1 MRKTGAALNEALDG
15 ESKNRKT
22 DAPENLMEE
31 LRKVDRKT
39 LVDGMAAALPEIRE
53 AIGISGGTVA
63 SKVGMGAKRYD
74 GIEKG
79 RLTPSWCEYMSLV
92 FLFWNNE
99 ISRGI
104 IEEKGLFPDAVKN
117 ALSINRN
124 AHAPTSVMD
133 DG

>member
-1 MRKTGAALNEALDG
+1 
-15 ESKNRKT
+15 
-22 DAPENLMEE
+22 
-31 LRKVDRKT
+31 
-39 LVDGMAAALPEIRE
+39 MASVLPEIRE
-53 AIGISGGTVA
+53 AIGVSGGTIA
-63 SKVGMGAKRYD
+63 SKVGMGARRYD

-117 ALSINRN
+117 ALSINRK
-124 AHAPTSVMD
+124 AHPPESTT
-133 DG
+133 GGN

>member
-1 MRKTGAALNEALDG
+1 MNNVLDRKE
-15 ESKNRKT
+15 KIRKS

-31 LRKVDRKT
+31 LRKVDRKA
-39 LVDGMAAALPEIRE
+39 LVDGMAAALPGIRE

-63 SKVGMGAKRYD
+63 SKVGMGARRYD

-124 AHAPTSVMD
+124 AHPPMSAT
-133 DG
+133 DGE